1 MALTSRERA
10 ELPQP
15 KQPNYR
21 EMTSPER
28 TKIWIEP
35 MPKTNRKVAVVYYL
49 SRNGLLEHPHFI
61 EVPLSS
67 PNGLYL
73 KDFINRLNFLRGKS
87 IAAMYSWSSKRSYKN
102 GFVWQDLFESDF
114 IYPTHGQEYVLKGSE
129 LLEPSRSQKDVSICS
144 QKPME
149 LLKLI
154 DGVDFADGS
163 RRVVDLSEY
172 KVYKAELTAEISDA
186 STQTD
191 DQSPRQ
197 RRSEEDEDHKAEL
210 SGGEI
215 SPPPHSSSS
224 TETLEPVAKEENH
237 AIDGEDARI
246 SDRTARNHPS
256 GRIRAS
262 AVLRQLIS
270 CGSMSGREEHGVSM
284 ISRLAVAIP
293 SGAQNQVV
301 SRDAEELGDKYCFS
315 RRLLDSKEKDDECGR
330 RESLDLRGRSS
341 SFSLI
346 RS

>member
-1 MALTSRERA
+1 M
-10 ELPQP
+10 
-15 KQPNYR
+15 
-21 EMTSPER
+21 
-28 TKIWIEP
+28 
-35 MPKTNRKVAVVYYL
+35 
-49 SRNGLLEHPHFI
+49 
-61 EVPLSS
+61 
-67 PNGLYL
+67 
-73 KDFINRLNFLRGKS
+73 
-87 IAAMYSWSSKRSYKN
+87 
-102 GFVWQDLFESDF
+102 WQDLFESDF

-129 LLEPSRSQKDVSICS
+129 LLEPFRSQKDVSICS

-149 LLKLI
+149 LPKLI

-163 RRVVDLSEY
+163 RRAVDLNEY

-215 SPPPHSSSS
+215 SPPPDSSSS
-224 TETLEPVAKEENH
+224 TETLGSVAKEENH

-262 AVLRQLIS
+262 AVLKQLIS
-270 CGSMSGREEHGVSM
+270 CGSVSAREEHGVSM

-301 SRDAEELGDKYCFS
+301 SRDTEDLGDKYCFS
-315 RRLLDSKEKDDECGR
+315 GRLLDSKKKDAECGL
-330 RESLDLRGRSS
+330 RELPDLRRRSS